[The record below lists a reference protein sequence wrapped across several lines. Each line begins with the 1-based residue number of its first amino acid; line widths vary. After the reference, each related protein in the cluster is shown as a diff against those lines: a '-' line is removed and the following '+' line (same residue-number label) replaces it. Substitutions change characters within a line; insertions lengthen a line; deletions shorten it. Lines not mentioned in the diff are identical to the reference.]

1 MAPQTRPFIGV
12 NADFVPATKVGS
24 AQVRL
29 NAGYLDAI
37 VAAGGLPLV
46 VPPIG
51 KSVDLEAFLERLDG
65 FVLSGGLDMDPR
77 RQGLPS
83 HLSIQPLPE
92 RRDESDRVLVRAV
105 LKRRLPVLA
114 IGLGMQQMNV
124 TLGGSLHLHLP
135 EDLPRALPHRDP
147 TGAPHRHTV
156 LLEPGTRLEE
166 IYGGGEIRV
175 NSAHHQAVRQLGTGL
190 RVAALAPDGVIEA
203 IETTDTRWFCLGVQ
217 WHPEAD
223 SASALD
229 LQLFEYFIQ
238 ACLHQAQRLQIAA

>member
-83 HLSIQPLPE
+83 HLSIQPLP
-92 RRDESDRVLVRAV
+92 
-105 LKRRLPVLA
+105 
-114 IGLGMQQMNV
+114 
-124 TLGGSLHLHLP
+124 
-135 EDLPRALPHRDP
+135 
-147 TGAPHRHTV
+147 
-156 LLEPGTRLEE
+156 
-166 IYGGGEIRV
+166 
-175 NSAHHQAVRQLGTGL
+175 
-190 RVAALAPDGVIEA
+190 
-203 IETTDTRWFCLGVQ
+203 
-217 WHPEAD
+217 
-223 SASALD
+223 
-229 LQLFEYFIQ
+229 
-238 ACLHQAQRLQIAA
+238 